1 MKAIILS
8 AGMGTRVGNHTAVT
22 PKCMLD
28 ILGTNILEI
37 QVKQLKMM
45 GINDIFVIGGHYA
58 HKINNPY
65 IKIIEN
71 KSYKTTNMFFSLM
84 CARDILD
91 DDVVISYGDII
102 YFSKILEALIADTRK
117 DIVVADTNW
126 KEYWAERYG
135 KIDYDLES
143 FKITDDYISDIG

>member
-65 IKIIEN
+65 KGPKNVSIP
-71 KSYKTTNMFFSLM
+71 TLLRVL
-84 CARDILD
+84 A
-91 DDVVISYGDII
+91 VIS
-102 YFSKILEALIADTRK
+102 
-117 DIVVADTNW
+117 
-126 KEYWAERYG
+126 G
-135 KIDYDLES
+135 KN
-143 FKITDDYISDIG
+143 F

>member
-84 CARDILD
+84 CARDIFD
-91 DDVVISYGDII
+91 DDVVDE
-102 YFSKILEALIADTRK
+102 KR
-117 DIVVADTNW
+117 
-126 KEYWAERYG
+126 
-135 KIDYDLES
+135 
-143 FKITDDYISDIG
+143 